1 MYCSNCK
8 KYAEFEKPNISYIS
22 HKKLVLSSICN
33 KCRSEDGRIYK

>member
-22 HKKLVLSSICN
+22 HKKLILSSICN
-33 KCRSEDGRIYK
+33 KCRSEDGRIHK